1 MAPCFDPTVSVECG
15 LFFVH
20 YFEEGFHMSKI
31 VGNVTAVMGTLM
43 IGATTVFANAP
54 KGEGAPDY
62 SGISSMYYALIG
74 IVLAYGVY
82 DTFFK
87 KS

>member
-1 MAPCFDPTVSVECG
+1 MNRMFGQIS
-15 LFFVH
+15 
-20 YFEEGFHMSKI
+20 
-31 VGNVTAVMGTLM
+31 AVVGTLM
-43 IGATTVFANAP
+43 LCASSAFANAP

-87 KS
+87 KN

>member
-1 MAPCFDPTVSVECG
+1 MNRI
-15 LFFVH
+15 
-20 YFEEGFHMSKI
+20 FER
-31 VGNVTAVMGTLM
+31 VTAVVGALV
-43 IGATTVFANAP
+43 IGASSAFANAP

-87 KS
+87 KN

>member
-1 MAPCFDPTVSVECG
+1 MKRM
-15 LFFVH
+15 
-20 YFEEGFHMSKI
+20 FEG
-31 VGNVTAVMGTLM
+31 VTAVVGTLV
-43 IGATTVFANAP
+43 INASSAFANAP

-87 KS
+87 KN

>member
-1 MAPCFDPTVSVECG
+1 MNRI
-15 LFFVH
+15 
-20 YFEEGFHMSKI
+20 FER
-31 VGNVTAVMGTLM
+31 VTAVVGALI
-43 IGATTVFANAP
+43 IGASTAFANAP

-87 KS
+87 KN